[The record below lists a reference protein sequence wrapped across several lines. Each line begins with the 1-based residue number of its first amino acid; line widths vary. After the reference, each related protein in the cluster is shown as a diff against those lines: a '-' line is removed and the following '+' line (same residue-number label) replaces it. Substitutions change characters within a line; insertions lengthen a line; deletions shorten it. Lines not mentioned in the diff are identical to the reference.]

1 MLIVPTQDIAFAAL
15 KDGSFIS
22 NFTMGGGNNNADP
35 EALMAFFK
43 ALRKYILECD
53 KYQFATFSLV
63 YLIEGKDI
71 RDAMLSRAKEIKDEA

>member
-1 MLIVPTQDIAFAAL
+1 
-15 KDGSFIS
+15 
-22 NFTMGGGNNNADP
+22 
-35 EALMAFFK
+35 MAFFK

-53 KYQFATFSLV
+53 KHQFATFSLV